1 MVVERPLC
9 HFLERGSR
17 VARAHLCPWAA
28 HHAALQ
34 VPGTGRQFP
43 VSTPLLQGSGPWPS
57 DLARE
62 EKRCGG
68 PGSPTSVFFC
78 FMAS

>member
-1 MVVERPLC
+1 MVVERPSC

-17 VARAHLCPWAA
+17 VAQAHLCPWAA
-28 HHAALQ
+28 LHVALQ
-34 VPGTGRQFP
+34 VLGTGRQFP
-43 VSTPLLQGSGPWPS
+43 VSTPLLQGSGPLPS

-62 EKRCGG
+62 EKRCRG
-68 PGSPTSVFFC
+68 PSSPTSVFFR